1 MKFFLWSMMTVA
13 CMGLSINTQARQL
26 PLEQI
31 SDPGCK
37 ALHRSDHNSDCK
49 LPFSLPDQ
57 TVFSLAGNSTE
68 KLLFSVLYKWSYH
81 NGHKTTWWHPGL
93 DIVSAKGTPL
103 VSIADGEVIKAQTI
117 NGYGKTVVVKHTTA
131 RETIYANYAHMDTI
145 WVEVGQLVKEWQKLW
160 EIGNTGFTMWALGNH
175 VDFQI
180 TKDISPSH
188 PYGHTACSAGY
199 RDATQTWVCNHTL
212 DMYTYDPY
220 EFLLDKLE
228 TQEQLIDMTSQ
239 TLLDSIDVDAS
250 SSPDEL
256 EISFAALRDE
266 MGALVD
272 TASSYV
278 QGKVQQDSKSALES
292 FYEVEALAD
301 TLSDQA
307 STQGDT
313 KEKELGIYA
322 NVSSTMTQVDQFN
335 KLLIEVFDGETL
347 VQWALQESIWI
358 DYRPA
363 LLQFYTDE
371 IHTVIWGKK
380 QLLFKGIAPGKTQIN
395 IMMWDTKIKS
405 IPIVIQ

>member
-1 MKFFLWSMMTVA
+1 
-13 CMGLSINTQARQL
+13 
-26 PLEQI
+26 
-31 SDPGCK
+31 
-37 ALHRSDHNSDCK
+37 
-49 LPFSLPDQ
+49 
-57 TVFSLAGNSTE
+57 
-68 KLLFSVLYKWSYH
+68 
-81 NGHKTTWWHPGL
+81 
-93 DIVSAKGTPL
+93 
-103 VSIADGEVIKAQTI
+103 
-117 NGYGKTVVVKHTTA
+117 
-131 RETIYANYAHMDTI
+131 
-145 WVEVGQLVKEWQKLW
+145 
-160 EIGNTGFTMWALGNH
+160 
-175 VDFQI
+175 
-180 TKDISPSH
+180 
-188 PYGHTACSAGY
+188 
-199 RDATQTWVCNHTL
+199 
-212 DMYTYDPY
+212 MYTYDPY

-347 VQWALQESIWI
+347 VQ
-358 DYRPA
+358 
-363 LLQFYTDE
+363 
-371 IHTVIWGKK
+371 
-380 QLLFKGIAPGKTQIN
+380 
-395 IMMWDTKIKS
+395 
-405 IPIVIQ
+405 